1 MMSKVLFVK
10 TCYEMERYLKDEPKL
25 QKYKKLPTDTPWDL
39 FAAPGPLSGSWKVE
53 VEPYCFDDLN
63 LNDRASDSRSESSSS
78 SSSSSCFSTDG
89 LLPPASN
96 GSNAW
101 QGGGT
106 SLLSCAVMVKKEPID
121 DPEDDP
127 ESDSQDERSEKYS
140 NRINPTTELANR
152 SSSNSSSSSSSS
164 SNSNHSSNHH
174 HHHHHH
180 HHNSSSHHNSLH
192 HSHHRPAIE
201 LRLVARTTSNDL
213 LPTLTPP
220 SSPESHLSKDN
231 SNTSSTTTGNN
242 GAINTPTITTTTT
255 NGSSN
260 GSSLGASNG
269 VTSIKKEPAGEIA
282 LLDRQGG
289 QILRV
294 STGPHVV
301 RLTAGVATANGKNV
315 VTGVTRVIQVSP
327 GLHAA
332 IAQRNSSA
340 SPNAS
345 AQPSSKHHHRQQD
358 HSPDAKRRI
367 HKCQFLG
374 CKKVYTKSSHLKAH
388 QRTHTGECR
397 CNTVFYKVATE
408 EGVA

>member
-1 MMSKVLFVK
+1 MEQAELFELENILTKSTPFDVLVVVCNSTVIRRLLQPARK
-10 TCYEMERYLKDEPKL
+10 QEDLDEGDEGEKAAKKQARNKARMCTAQHNNLTTCYEMERYLKDEPKL

-53 VEPYCFDDLN
+53 VEPYCFDELN

-78 SSSSSCFSTDG
+78 SSSSFSSDG
-89 LLPPASN
+89 PPGSN
-96 GSNAW
+96 GA
-101 QGGGT
+101 
-106 SLLSCAVMVKKEPID
+106 
-121 DPEDDP
+121 
-127 ESDSQDERSEKYS
+127 
-140 NRINPTTELANR
+140 
-152 SSSNSSSSSSSS
+152 
-164 SNSNHSSNHH
+164 
-174 HHHHHH
+174 
-180 HHNSSSHHNSLH
+180 
-192 HSHHRPAIE
+192 
-201 LRLVARTTSNDL
+201 
-213 LPTLTPP
+213 
-220 SSPESHLSKDN
+220 
-231 SNTSSTTTGNN
+231 
-242 GAINTPTITTTTT
+242 T
-255 NGSSN
+255 NGWQVAGSN
-260 GSSLGASNG
+260 GL
-269 VTSIKKEPAGEIA
+269 TSIKKEPAGEIA

-294 STGPHVV
+294 SAGPHVV
-301 RLTAGVATANGKNV
+301 RLTAGVAGANGKNV

-388 QRTHTGECR
+388 QRTHTAFWGCGVCGERVKGHDKKFWSSSSSMSARFPPPCA
-397 CNTVFYKVATE
+397 VAFVDAS
-408 EGVA
+408 GSFRMFQG